1 MEGGGGTEADSC
13 ESEKGTLSRGLRGAN
28 DASSTSES
36 GSESHSSPG
45 SESGAERGS
54 ERGLI
59 SDSESVIMAMTVA
72 VAKAGFKGRLHV
84 LREVI
89 MRKKALNFINR
100 VRRSNNLQ
108 HLAQRQQLRYYN
120 YAITA
125 PCSQGTKLQ
134 DQIIL

>member
-1 MEGGGGTEADSC
+1 MEGGGGTQADSC
-13 ESEKGTLSRGLRGAN
+13 ESEKDILSRDLKGAN
-28 DASSTSES
+28 NASSTSES

-72 VAKAGFKGRLHV
+72 VAVTKTGFKGRLHV

-100 VRRSNNLQ
+100 VRKSNNLQ
-108 HLAQRQQLRYYN
+108 YL
-120 YAITA
+120 T
-125 PCSQGTKLQ
+125 QG
-134 DQIIL
+134 

>member
-45 SESGAERGS
+45 AESGAERGS

-72 VAKAGFKGRLHV
+72 VAKSGFKGRL
-84 LREVI
+84 
-89 MRKKALNFINR
+89 
-100 VRRSNNLQ
+100 
-108 HLAQRQQLRYYN
+108 QRQASCFARGHN
-120 YAITA
+120 AKKG
-125 PCSQGTKLQ
+125 SQFHQQSAQKQ
-134 DQIIL
+134 

>member
-1 MEGGGGTEADSC
+1 MEDERGTEADNC
-13 ESEKGTLSRGLRGAN
+13 ENEKNTLSRGLRDTN
-28 DASSTSES
+28 NASLTFESDSES
-36 GSESHSSPG
+36 YSSSG

-72 VAKAGFKGRLHV
+72 VAKAGFKGRLYI
-84 LREVI
+84 LREII

-108 HLAQRQQLRYYN
+108 YLTQGQQPRHYDCVI
-120 YAITA
+120 AA
-125 PCSQGTKLQ
+125 SCSQGIKL
-134 DQIIL
+134 

>member
-54 ERGLI
+54 ERGSI
-59 SDSESVIMAMTVA
+59 SDSESVIMA
-72 VAKAGFKGRLHV
+72 
-84 LREVI
+84 
-89 MRKKALNFINR
+89 KKALNFINR
-100 VRRSNNLQ
+100 VRRSNKLQ
-108 HLAQRQQLRYYN
+108 YLAQGQQPRHYN
-120 YAITA
+120 CAIAA

-134 DQIIL
+134 GQMTL